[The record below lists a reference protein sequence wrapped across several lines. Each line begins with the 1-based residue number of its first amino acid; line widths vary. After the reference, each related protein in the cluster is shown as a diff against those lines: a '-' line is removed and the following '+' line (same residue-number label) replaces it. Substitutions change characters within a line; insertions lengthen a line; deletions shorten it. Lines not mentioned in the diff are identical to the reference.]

1 MDGITGRK
9 ADRETEKVRERGQ
22 RWVNK
27 ATLKEEGEDKEEEEE
42 AQWRR
47 GGEQLRQCRVVFYE
61 SLQ

>member
-42 AQWRR
+42 AQ
-47 GGEQLRQCRVVFYE
+47 
-61 SLQ
+61 